1 MSATRLCKKC
11 LLREMPE
18 EDIYKD
24 MYEYLARLPQEDKAE
39 KELYEQRLQI
49 CKECEMLLSGMCR
62 LCGCFVEMRAAIKK
76 RSCPGAPQKW

>member
-1 MSATRLCKKC
+1 
-11 LLREMPE
+11 MPE

-24 MYEYLARLPQEDKAE
+24 MYEYIERLPEEDKAKE
-39 KELYEQRLQI
+39 ELYEQRLQI

-76 RSCPGAPQKW
+76 RSCPNVPQKW

>member
-1 MSATRLCKKC
+1 
-11 LLREMPE
+11 MPE

-24 MYEYLARLPQEDKAE
+24 MYEYIERLPEEDKA
-39 KELYEQRLQI
+39 KAELYEQRLQI

-76 RSCPGAPQKW
+76 RSCPNVPQKW